1 MKSEEI
7 ALRIYKELFCH
18 TCDTSIDIF
27 LCGGAKTKSK
37 VNRDTVRRN
46 LEKYG
51 FLFNIFYPEDLFIEL
66 LNKKEYDLL
75 SLEKYLAENSDYI
88 VIVCESMGSAAELG
102 AFVTFVNNVETI
114 SKVIVLQDL
123 KFKNIKSFISEGPI
137 KYLKKKYKNHVL
149 YYKNDSKKIA
159 SQLKNVLKKE
169 KGCSDTNK
177 CFKDIDCIS
186 GQCNYILFL
195 LYLFDSIERTA
206 LLSYIDNVD
215 KIKDSELSKLY
226 QSSLNRLFNIGL
238 VKTNIENKKNLELT
252 KKGIE
257 KVEYMIENNLLIS
270 NRKEILNDIRIK
282 IMYNKFYKTLSF

>member
-7 ALRIYKELFCH
+7 ALKIYKEIFCH

-37 VNRDTVRRN
+37 VNRDAIRRN

-75 SLEKYLAENSDYI
+75 SLEKYLAENSDFI

-102 AFVTFVNNVETI
+102 AFINNSETI
-114 SKVIVLQDL
+114 SKVIVLQNV

-137 KYLKKKYKNHVL
+137 KYMKKKYKNHVL
-149 YYKNDSKKIA
+149 YYKNDPNKIA
-159 SQLKNVLKKE
+159 NQLKSILKKE
-169 KGCSDTNK
+169 KECSEKNK
-177 CFKDIDCIS
+177 YFKDIDCIS

-195 LYLFDSIERTA
+195 LYLFDSLERTT

-215 KIKDSELSKLY
+215 KIKDSDLNKLY

-238 VKTNIENKKNLELT
+238 VKTNTENKKNLELT
-252 KKGIE
+252 KKGVE

-270 NRKEILNDIRIK
+270 YRKEILNDIRLK
-282 IMYNKFYKTLSF
+282 IMYNKYYKTLSF

>member
-7 ALRIYKELFCH
+7 ALRIYKEIFCN

-27 LCGGAKTKSK
+27 LCGGAKIKSK

-46 LEKYG
+46 LERHS

-75 SLEKYLAENSDYI
+75 SLEKYLAENSDFI

-102 AFVTFVNNVETI
+102 AFINNSETI
-114 SKVIVLQDL
+114 SKVIVLQNV

-137 KYLKKKYKNHVL
+137 KYMKKKYKNHVL
-149 YYKNDSKKIA
+149 YYKNDPNKIA
-159 SQLKNVLKKE
+159 NQLKSILKKE
-169 KGCSDTNK
+169 KECSEKNK
-177 CFKDIDCIS
+177 YFKDIDCIS

-195 LYLFDSIERTA
+195 LYLFDSLERTT

-215 KIKDSELSKLY
+215 KIKDSDLNKLY

-238 VKTNIENKKNLELT
+238 VKTNTENKKNLELT
-252 KKGIE
+252 KKGVE

-270 NRKEILNDIRIK
+270 YRKEILNDIRLK
-282 IMYNKFYKTLSF
+282 IMYNKCT

>member
-7 ALRIYKELFCH
+7 ALRIYKEIFCN

-27 LCGGAKTKSK
+27 LCGGAKIKSK

-46 LEKYG
+46 LERHG

-102 AFVTFVNNVETI
+102 AFINNSETI
-114 SKVIVLQDL
+114 SKVIVLQNV

-137 KYLKKKYKNHVL
+137 KYMKKKYKNHVL
-149 YYKNDSKKIA
+149 YYKNDPNKIA
-159 SQLKNVLKKE
+159 NQLKSILKKE
-169 KGCSDTNK
+169 KECSENNK
-177 CFKDIDCIS
+177 YFKDIDCIS

-195 LYLFDSIERTA
+195 LYLFDSLERTT

-215 KIKDSELSKLY
+215 KIKDSDLNKLY

-238 VKTNIENKKNLELT
+238 VKTNTENKKNLELT
-252 KKGIE
+252 KKGVE

-270 NRKEILNDIRIK
+270 YRKEILNDIRLK
-282 IMYNKFYKTLSF
+282 IMYNKYYKTLSF

>member
-102 AFVTFVNNVETI
+102 AFINNSETI
-114 SKVIVLQDL
+114 SKVVVLQDL

-137 KYLKKKYKNHVL
+137 KYLKKKHKNHVL

-159 SQLKNVLKKE
+159 SQLKKVLKKE
-169 KGCSDTNK
+169 KGCGEKNK

>member
-102 AFVTFVNNVETI
+102 AFINNSETI
-114 SKVIVLQDL
+114 SKVVVLQDL

-137 KYLKKKYKNHVL
+137 KYLKKKHKNHVL

-159 SQLKNVLKKE
+159 SQLKKVLKKE
-169 KGCSDTNK
+169 KGCGEKNK

-206 LLSYIDNVD
+206 LLSYIENVN
-215 KIKDSELSKLY
+215 KIKDSDLSRLY
-226 QSSLNRLFNIGL
+226 QSSLNRLFNTGL
-238 VKTNIENKKNLELT
+238 IQTNNENRKHLELT

-270 NRKEILNDIRIK
+270 YRKEILNDIRIK
-282 IMYNKFYKTLSF
+282 IMYNKYYKTLSF

>member
-7 ALRIYKELFCH
+7 GLRIYKEIFCN

-27 LCGGAKTKSK
+27 LCGGAKIKSK

-46 LEKYG
+46 LERHG

-75 SLEKYLAENSDYI
+75 SLEKYLAENSDFI
-88 VIVCESMGSAAELG
+88 VIVCESIGSAAELG
-102 AFVTFVNNVETI
+102 AFINNSETI
-114 SKVIVLQDL
+114 SKVIVLQNV

-137 KYLKKKYKNHVL
+137 KYMKKKYKNHVL
-149 YYKNDSKKIA
+149 YYKNDPNKIA
-159 SQLKNVLKKE
+159 NQLKSILKKE
-169 KGCSDTNK
+169 KECSEKNK
-177 CFKDIDCIS
+177 YFKDIDCIS

-195 LYLFDSIERTA
+195 LYLFDSLERTT

-215 KIKDSELSKLY
+215 KIKDSDLNKLY
-226 QSSLNRLFNIGL
+226 QSNLNRLFNIGL
-238 VKTNIENKKNLELT
+238 VKTNTENKKNLELT
-252 KKGIE
+252 KKGVE

-270 NRKEILNDIRIK
+270 YRKEILNDIRLK
-282 IMYNKFYKTLSF
+282 IMYNKYYKTLSF

>member
-7 ALRIYKELFCH
+7 ALRIYKEIFCH

-37 VNRDTVRRN
+37 VNRDAIRRN

-102 AFVTFVNNVETI
+102 AFVNNVETF

-159 SQLKNVLKKE
+159 SQLKNILKKE
-169 KGCSDTNK
+169 YSEKK
-177 CFKDIDCIS
+177 KYFKDINCIS
-186 GQCNYILFL
+186 GQCNYCL
-195 LYLFDSIERTA
+195 LYTSPSPRD
-206 LLSYIDNVD
+206 
-215 KIKDSELSKLY
+215 
-226 QSSLNRLFNIGL
+226 
-238 VKTNIENKKNLELT
+238 
-252 KKGIE
+252 
-257 KVEYMIENNLLIS
+257 
-270 NRKEILNDIRIK
+270 
-282 IMYNKFYKTLSF
+282 

>member
-7 ALRIYKELFCH
+7 ALRIYKEIFCN

-27 LCGGAKTKSK
+27 LCGGAKIKSK

-46 LEKYG
+46 LERHS

-75 SLEKYLAENSDYI
+75 SLEKYLAENSDFI

-102 AFVTFVNNVETI
+102 AFINNSETI
-114 SKVIVLQDL
+114 SKVIVLQNV

-137 KYLKKKYKNHVL
+137 KYMKKKYKNHVL
-149 YYKNDSKKIA
+149 YYKNDPNKIA
-159 SQLKNVLKKE
+159 NQLKSILKKE
-169 KGCSDTNK
+169 KECSEKNK
-177 CFKDIDCIS
+177 YFKDIDCIS

-195 LYLFDSIERTA
+195 LYLFDSLERTT

-215 KIKDSELSKLY
+215 KIKDSDLNKLY

-238 VKTNIENKKNLELT
+238 VKTNTENKKNLELT
-252 KKGIE
+252 KKGVE

-270 NRKEILNDIRIK
+270 YRKEILNDIRLK
-282 IMYNKFYKTLSF
+282 IMYNEYYKTLSF

>member
-7 ALRIYKELFCH
+7 ALRIYKEIFCN

-27 LCGGAKTKSK
+27 LCGGAKIKSK

-46 LEKYG
+46 LERHS

-75 SLEKYLAENSDYI
+75 SLEKYLAENSDFI

-102 AFVTFVNNVETI
+102 AFINNSETI
-114 SKVIVLQDL
+114 SKVIVLQNV

-137 KYLKKKYKNHVL
+137 KYMKKKYKNHVL
-149 YYKNDSKKIA
+149 YYKNDPNKIA
-159 SQLKNVLKKE
+159 NQLKSILKKE
-169 KGCSDTNK
+169 KECSEKNK
-177 CFKDIDCIS
+177 YFKDIDCIS

-195 LYLFDSIERTA
+195 LYLFDSLERTT

-215 KIKDSELSKLY
+215 KIKDSDLNKLY

-238 VKTNIENKKNLELT
+238 VKTNTENKKNLELT
-252 KKGIE
+252 KKGVE

-270 NRKEILNDIRIK
+270 YRKEILNDIRLK
-282 IMYNKFYKTLSF
+282 IMYNKYYKTLSF

>member
-102 AFVTFVNNVETI
+102 AFVNNVETI

-282 IMYNKFYKTLSF
+282 IMYNNFYKTLSF

>member
-7 ALRIYKELFCH
+7 ALRIYKEIFCN

-27 LCGGAKTKSK
+27 LCGGAKIKSK

-46 LEKYG
+46 LERHS

-75 SLEKYLAENSDYI
+75 SLEKYLAENSDFI

-102 AFVTFVNNVETI
+102 AFINNSETI
-114 SKVIVLQDL
+114 SKVIVLQNV

-137 KYLKKKYKNHVL
+137 KYMKKKYKNHVL
-149 YYKNDSKKIA
+149 YYKNDPNKIA
-159 SQLKNVLKKE
+159 NQLKSILKKE
-169 KGCSDTNK
+169 KECSEKNK
-177 CFKDIDCIS
+177 YFKDIDCIS

-195 LYLFDSIERTA
+195 LYLFDSLERTT

-215 KIKDSELSKLY
+215 KIKDSDLNKLY

-238 VKTNIENKKNLELT
+238 VKTNTENKKNLELT
-252 KKGIE
+252 KKGVE

-270 NRKEILNDIRIK
+270 YRKEILNDIRLK
-282 IMYNKFYKTLSF
+282 IMYNKYYKTPSF

>member
-7 ALRIYKELFCH
+7 ALRIYKEIFCN

-27 LCGGAKTKSK
+27 LCGGAKIKSK

-46 LEKYG
+46 LERHS

-75 SLEKYLAENSDYI
+75 SLEKYLAENSDFI

-102 AFVTFVNNVETI
+102 AFINNSETI
-114 SKVIVLQDL
+114 SKVIVLQNV

-137 KYLKKKYKNHVL
+137 KYMKKKYKNHVL
-149 YYKNDSKKIA
+149 YYKNDPNKIA
-159 SQLKNVLKKE
+159 NQLKSILKKE
-169 KGCSDTNK
+169 TECSEKNK
-177 CFKDIDCIS
+177 YFKDIDCIS

-195 LYLFDSIERTA
+195 LYLFDSLERTT

-215 KIKDSELSKLY
+215 KIKDSDLNKLY

-238 VKTNIENKKNLELT
+238 VKTNTENKKNLELT
-252 KKGIE
+252 KKGVE

-270 NRKEILNDIRIK
+270 YRKEILNDIRLK
-282 IMYNKFYKTLSF
+282 IMYNKYYKTLSF

>member
-102 AFVTFVNNVETI
+102 AFINNSETI
-114 SKVIVLQDL
+114 SKVVVLQDL

-137 KYLKKKYKNHVL
+137 KYLKKKHKNHVL

-159 SQLKNVLKKE
+159 SQLKKVLKKE
-169 KGCSDTNK
+169 KGCGEKNK

-195 LYLFDSIERTA
+195 VYLFDSIERTV

>member
-102 AFVTFVNNVETI
+102 AFVNNVETI

-177 CFKDIDCIS
+177 CFKDTDCIS

>member
-7 ALRIYKELFCH
+7 ALRIYKEIFCN

-27 LCGGAKTKSK
+27 LCGGAKIKSK

-46 LEKYG
+46 LERHS

-75 SLEKYLAENSDYI
+75 SLEKYFAENSDFI

-102 AFVTFVNNVETI
+102 AFINNSETI
-114 SKVIVLQDL
+114 SKVIVLQNV

-137 KYLKKKYKNHVL
+137 KYMKKKYKNHVL
-149 YYKNDSKKIA
+149 YYKNDPNKIA
-159 SQLKNVLKKE
+159 NQLKSILKKE
-169 KGCSDTNK
+169 KECSEKNK
-177 CFKDIDCIS
+177 YFKDIDCIS

-195 LYLFDSIERTA
+195 LYLFDSLERTT

-215 KIKDSELSKLY
+215 KIKDSDLNKLY

-238 VKTNIENKKNLELT
+238 VKTNTENKKNLELT
-252 KKGIE
+252 KKGVE

-270 NRKEILNDIRIK
+270 YRKEILNDIRLK
-282 IMYNKFYKTLSF
+282 IMYNKYYKTLSF

>member
-102 AFVTFVNNVETI
+102 AFINNSETI
-114 SKVIVLQDL
+114 SKVVVLQDL

-137 KYLKKKYKNHVL
+137 KYLKKKHKNHVL

-159 SQLKNVLKKE
+159 SQLKKVLKKE
-169 KGCSDTNK
+169 KGCGEKNK

-206 LLSYIDNVD
+206 LLSYINNVD

>member
-7 ALRIYKELFCH
+7 ALRIYMELFCH

-102 AFVTFVNNVETI
+102 AFVNNVETI